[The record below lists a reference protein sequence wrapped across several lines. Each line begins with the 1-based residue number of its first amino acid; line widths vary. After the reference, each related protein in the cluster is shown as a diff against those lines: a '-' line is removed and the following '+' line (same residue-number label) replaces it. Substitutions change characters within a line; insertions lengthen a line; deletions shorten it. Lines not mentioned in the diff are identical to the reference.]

1 MPLFKSKKK
10 TQAAEQDAR
19 NAHEH
24 HENRNTAGSTAGAN
38 PNVNDYANQP
48 GPPGQ
53 VHTINRRGGGP
64 ARAADNGKVGSPA
77 YGNTA
82 STDPSLTTERHHDRG
97 KTRVRA
103 EGGTEEVAGQ
113 LVGSRALQAH
123 GAQKEQEA
131 NAIKVQST
139 ELAEAERLEREA
151 VLRRETAVAHGAH
164 PDNKHLGA
172 GFSNSTGA
180 SN

>member
-19 NAHEH
+19 SAHEH

-77 YGNTA
+77 YGNVSQA
-82 STDPSLTTERHHDRG
+82 NPLPLTGLTLEMILRFRPPRQ
-97 KTRVRA
+97 T
-103 EGGTEEVAGQ
+103 
-113 LVGSRALQAH
+113 QA
-123 GAQKEQEA
+123 
-131 NAIKVQST
+131 
-139 ELAEAERLEREA
+139 
-151 VLRRETAVAHGAH
+151 
-164 PDNKHLGA
+164 
-172 GFSNSTGA
+172 
-180 SN
+180 